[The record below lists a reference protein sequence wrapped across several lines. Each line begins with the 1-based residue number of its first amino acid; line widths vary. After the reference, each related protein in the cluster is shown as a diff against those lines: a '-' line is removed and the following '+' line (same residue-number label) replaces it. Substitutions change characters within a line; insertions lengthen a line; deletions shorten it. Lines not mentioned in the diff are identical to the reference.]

1 MHQIYAVPQSHYD
14 VVWAF
19 TEEEYL
25 QINEIIVQ
33 NAVDL
38 IEQGGFKFSIEQTF
52 LLEQLEKR
60 NPKLWEKLR
69 QLIVEDK
76 FGIIDGWYMMSDQML
91 PKGEALVRCI
101 MRGKRY
107 ASDKFG
113 IQVPVAWVADSFGM
127 NAQMPQIYNLSGYK
141 WLAFRRGARHE
152 IQQSEFIWKGLD
164 GSSIMAHWMP
174 FGYRA
179 GLYIEDW
186 PETFQELKRWAASPN
201 VMMPCGSGSTPPQ
214 PEMPAAVEVWNQN
227 HPEAPMRVTSPA
239 EFFEALEPYRE
250 TLSTIEG
257 ELYDDDLADVFPQ
270 VCSTRTWIIQQY
282 RECERLI
289 MQAEGWAAIAWLL
302 GARYPKRE
310 LYDAWEKVLYTTF
323 HDVIAGCGA
332 DEIYVDVK
340 QMLANL
346 RMTLDVV
353 LKQQLECITKQ
364 IDAPPTSRAVF
375 NLLPWP
381 VDHGAPAGEILQ
393 AGAALP
399 PTGYRVTPN
408 TATDATDEHGI
419 TVTGNRVETP
429 FWDLEID
436 ETSGLIQVWDKQG
449 EPLFSG
455 NEIVIEDEVGDLYH
469 HRSRYSPELINS
481 ESGQGFQFGSFKPKG
496 LRFERDGVSLKI
508 VYETEYY
515 CLTWPYRLK
524 DKFPIVIYKY
534 KSLDIR
540 KEVIVTAGSPRLEFK
555 TWIDNNYPNVRV
567 KVRFDSGIDR
577 NIYHRE
583 TQFGVIPEVSQYHYK
598 GKPDQPTGIPTF
610 LTWFDLSDG
619 DRGITFMNKGTPS
632 VDIAGGVVDAT
643 LFRSVSGISADG
655 TAGPLV
661 PTPDALELTEHNFEY
676 ALEPHAGDWQQAK
689 VYRSALEY
697 QNPPVAAT
705 CPGGGDLPPELSF
718 FKFSVDNL
726 IISALKKAEDSD
738 AVILRCYETHGEAT
752 PTELTA
758 FRDFKRV
765 TEVDLLENETAEL
778 KHQGNA
784 CRIEVAPWEIKSLKL
799 EL

>member
-1 MHQIYAVPQSHYD
+1 MHLIYAVPQSHYD

-25 QINEIIVQ
+25 KINEIIVQ

-38 IEQGGFKFSIEQTF
+38 IDQGNFKFSIEQTF

-69 QLIVEDK
+69 QLIAEGK

-91 PKGEALVRCI
+91 PKGEALVRHI

-107 ASDKFG
+107 VSEKFG
-113 IQVPVAWVADSFGM
+113 LEVPVAWVADSFGM

-141 WLAFRRGARHE
+141 WLAFRRGARHD

-164 GSSIMAHWMP
+164 GSSILAHWMP

-186 PETFQELKRWAASPN
+186 PETFAELKRWAASPN
-201 VMMPCGSGSTPPQ
+201 VMLPCGSGSTPPQ
-214 PEMPAAVEVWNQN
+214 PEMPAAVEAWNRE
-227 HPEAPMRVTSPA
+227 HPEAPMRITSPQ

-250 TLSTIEG
+250 TLNTIEG

-289 MQAEGWAAIAWLL
+289 MQAEGWATIAWLL
-302 GARYPKRE
+302 GARYPAPE
-310 LYDAWEKVLYTTF
+310 LHAAWEKVLYTSF

-332 DEIYVDVK
+332 DEIYVDIK
-340 QMLANL
+340 KMLANL
-346 RMTLDVV
+346 KVTLDVV
-353 LKQQLECITKQ
+353 LEQQLEQVTKHINTTAGSQ
-364 IDAPPTSRAVF
+364 AVF

-381 VDHGAPAGEILQ
+381 VNHYSPAGVKFHDET
-393 AGAALP
+393 ALP
-399 PTGYRVTPN
+399 PFGYRVAASP
-408 TATDATDEHGI
+408 AADASDEHGI
-419 TVTGNRVETP
+419 TVSGNRVETP

-436 ETSGLIQVWDKQG
+436 AETGLIRVSDKQG
-449 EPLFSG
+449 NPLFSG
-455 NEIVIEDEVGDLYH
+455 NEIVIEDEVGDLYQ

-481 ESGQGFQFGSFKPKG
+481 ESGQGFQYSSFKPKG
-496 LRFERDGVSLKI
+496 LRFERAGARLKI
-508 VYETEYY
+508 SYQTEYY

-524 DKFPIVIYKY
+524 DKFPIVMYKY

-540 KEVIVTAGSPRLEFK
+540 KEVIITADSPRLEFK
-555 TWIDNNYPNVRV
+555 TWIDNNYPNVRL

-583 TQFGVIPEVSQYHYK
+583 TQFGVIPEMTQYHRK
-598 GKPDQPTGIPTF
+598 GKPDAPTGIPTF
-610 LTWFDLSDG
+610 LTWFDISDG
-619 DRGITFMNKGTPS
+619 ARGITFMNKGTPS
-632 VDIAGGVVDAT
+632 VDIAGGIVDAT

-676 ALEPHAGDWQQAK
+676 ALEPHAGDWAQAR

-697 QNPPVAAT
+697 QNPPVTAG
-705 CPGGGDLPPELSF
+705 CPGGGDLAPEFSF
-718 FKFSVDNL
+718 FNLSADNL
-726 IISALKKAEDSD
+726 IISTLKKAEDSD
-738 AVILRCYETHGEAT
+738 AVILRCYETRGEAT
-752 PTELTA
+752 RAQLSA
-758 FRDFKRV
+758 FRGFKRV
-765 TEVDLLENETAEL
+765 TEVDLLENETMALE
-778 KHQGNA
+778 HQGKT
-784 CRIEVAPWEIKSLKL
+784 CQFSVAPWEIKSLKL